1 MSAWLK
7 GLMEKKTI
15 ECVFCDIELV
25 KKESYSIT
33 MDTADGA
40 HTVKSC
46 EKCALEFDKIL
57 KEVEE
62 IHAGGI

>member
-1 MSAWLK
+1 
-7 GLMEKKTI
+7 
-15 ECVFCDIELV
+15 
-25 KKESYSIT
+25 
-33 MDTADGA
+33 MDTADCA